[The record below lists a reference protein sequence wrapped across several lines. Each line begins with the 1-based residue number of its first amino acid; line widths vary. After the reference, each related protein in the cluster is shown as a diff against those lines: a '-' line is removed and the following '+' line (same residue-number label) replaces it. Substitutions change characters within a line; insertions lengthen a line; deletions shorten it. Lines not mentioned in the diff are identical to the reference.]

1 MTRSDRLS
9 LDVLRVEPST
19 SRAHTLS
26 LSLPSVSP
34 PGLSLSLPDRARS
47 PWTTWP
53 QSLFVFWV
61 MPHPASW
68 IQADNISGKMPA
80 TDRWPPRTRSRA
92 FRSDAIGTERRPDP
106 ELVRRGSRDLSK
118 PRVRWREPRRE
129 PQVCEGGRGAQDD
142 NGLWRDLRTCCDR
155 ILRHVQVAGRQF
167 GRGRVPQTPQIVLPA
182 HALHVCYGVPSPM
195 RRRLRRDTESTIRVK
210 RRYRPSWRRSKSVE
224 PSSGSFSAA

>member
-1 MTRSDRLS
+1 MAAFCFFCC
-9 LDVLRVEPST
+9 P
-19 SRAHTLS
+19 
-26 LSLPSVSP
+26 
-34 PGLSLSLPDRARS
+34 
-47 PWTTWP
+47 
-53 QSLFVFWV
+53 
-61 MPHPASW
+61 PHPPSW
-68 IQADNISGKMPA
+68 IQHFRWKNAGHLRASVSFRCHR
-80 TDRWPPRTRSRA
+80 DREATRSRA
-92 FRSDAIGTERRPDP
+92 REEGGA
-106 ELVRRGSRDLSK
+106 RDLSK

-224 PSSGSFSAA
+224 PSLGSFSTPWTACTRTREKGSCNAVYPSSFFFCLLLSVRRRRAKRQSGLTYFIHFIKSVTC